1 MINKHPCVPTLFGSI
16 VLLAMLIGCGSD
28 LEVDSNPTR
37 RNEVT
42 ENREVEVDSTQIG
55 ATSEAGYVIH
65 MPLTVNNPTMPPPS
79 STPTVMLTE
88 TSVPLP
94 TEITPSATPA
104 PTYPIYNGPP
114 IARDEI
120 GVQIHLH
127 REDLDLLMSHL
138 KTLDVGWVKV
148 QVSWKIY
155 QPEPS
160 RYDDQRF
167 GELDRLIAAAS
178 ENDIQVL
185 LSVAK
190 APEWSRPTT
199 ELDGPPADFSLFEA
213 FMNLLAARY
222 SSQVGAYELWNES
235 NLRRE
240 WNGFPLSA
248 EDLVSLIEAGASGVK
263 AADPGAILISGAPA
277 PTGINDGLSAVDDRA
292 YLKQMVDAGIVNI
305 VDVIGVH
312 PYGWAN
318 PADSSVVEPD
328 LSVPSHNDH
337 RSFFFR
343 DTLQDYRAILDQAGH
358 QEVQLWVTEFGWGSF
373 DGLDAQPPD
382 EVAFMA
388 AVDETQQA
396 VYTLQGYEIAS
407 QLPGVGP
414 LILWNLNFAPRLG
427 GAFAESGF
435 SLLRTDGSAR
445 PVYLSL
451 TSISKIGE

>member
-1 MINKHPCVPTLFGSI
+1 MINKRPCVPTLFGFI

-42 ENREVEVDSTQIG
+42 ENREVEVESTQIV

-79 STPTVMLTE
+79 STPTVILTE

-94 TEITPSATPA
+94 KEITPSATPA

-155 QPEPS
+155 QPEAS

-178 ENDIQVL
+178 ENNIQVL

-199 ELDGPPADFSLFEA
+199 ELDGPPVDFSLYEA

-222 SSQVGAYELWNES
+222 SGQVGAYELWNES